1 MTTLYIDMMSQPSRA
16 CVIFCRVN
24 DLKVQEKVVNI
35 AKGGTRS
42 DEYRHI
48 NPLGKLPCLQE
59 HNFVLPESASILRYI
74 ASTKEV
80 PDHWYP
86 RDPQQ
91 CARVNSALDWYHGNV
106 RLHAAGLTWHRVIG
120 KNMKQPVS
128 EKQAQTHEAGLQTT
142 LQTLEQHWL
151 AKSPFLAGEK
161 ISVADLLHCCELD
174 QLCLLDGAQEGATW
188 TELLQPFPNV
198 QKWMTRVAE
207 NTEPHWT
214 TVSSFLHKVAQ
225 RGKEKKLHTS
235 QAKL

>member
-24 DLKVQEKVVNI
+24 NLNVEEKVVNI

-42 DEYRHI
+42 DEYRQM

-59 HNFVLPESASILRYI
+59 SDFILPESASILRYI
-74 ASTKEV
+74 ATTKGT

-91 CARVNSALDWYHGNV
+91 CAKVNSALDWYHGNV
-106 RLHAAGLTWHRVIG
+106 RLHAAGLSWHRVIG

-128 EKQAQTHEAGLQTT
+128 EGQAKAHMTGLQTT
-142 LQTLEQHWL
+142 LQTLEQYWL
-151 AKSPFLAGEK
+151 AHSPFLAGND
-161 ISVADLLHCCELD
+161 ISVADLLYCCELD
-174 QLCLLDGAQEGATW
+174 QLCLLDGAEQGPTM
-188 TELLQPFPNV
+188 TELFKPFPKT
-198 QKWMTRVAE
+198 QEWMVRVAE
-207 NTEPHWT
+207 STEPHWT

-225 RGKEKKLHTS
+225 RGKERKLKAS